1 MKSES
6 EEWIYVE
13 HLTAEHRRLDQ
24 LIHQTLA
31 RLSDWEQN
39 ELSNWPA
46 ELLTGLVAIRDE
58 LARHFQEEEAGGCLE
73 EAASLCSGLSNEVTA
88 IEAEHAKL
96 LSELD
101 ELIDRARQLTRPA
114 AREAHALGQEL
125 RALAHAVR
133 LHEARENQIM
143 QRGFGVGL
151 ESDDAA

>member
-6 EEWIYVE
+6 EEWVYVE

-31 RLSDWEQN
+31 RLPNWEQN
-39 ELSNWPA
+39 ESSDWPA
-46 ELLTGLVAIRDE
+46 ELITGLAAIRDE

-73 EAASLCSGLSNEVTA
+73 EAASLCPGLSSEVTA
-88 IEAEHAKL
+88 IEADHARL
-96 LSELD
+96 LTELD
-101 ELIDRARQLTRPA
+101 ELINRARQLTKPT

-125 RALAHAVR
+125 RALANDLHA
-133 LHEARENQIM
+133 HEARENQIM

-151 ESDDAA
+151 ENDDDA